1 MTEEK
6 AMEDFSLKS
15 NGVLLTRRKWLAFAG
30 GAAASTLLPL
40 DAVTT
45 AYAQNQKGVL
55 KVVSPHNPTSMDP
68 MTGRHGN
75 DHILLFPVY
84 ETLVNVNLDTL
95 MPEPGLAESWTYAD
109 PTTLILELRKDVTFH
124 DGTPFDANAVLFNL
138 ERARTDERSRV
149 KIDLVSVESIT
160 ATGEHQITIKLK
172 EPDAVL
178 LSVLSDRAGMM
189 SSPKA
194 VKEMGESYDR
204 AAVGTGPWRLTEWR
218 DGERLVYARNE
229 NYWKSGQPFLDGI
242 EISVITDSNTGLRS
256 VVARQNHFVM
266 QLAPQQK
273 PLIEASRLKVAS
285 GPTLAT
291 FHFYLNFSK
300 PPCDNKNV
308 RLALCHAVDRE
319 AFNELTMAG
328 LGAPT
333 VQTLPSSHWAYNPE
347 LEGTYKYDPELAIK
361 LLAEAGHPD
370 GVDVEMFVPNTQAF
384 QQKGEV
390 LVEQLKKAKIN
401 LILRSVPTNELGA
414 KFMGERLGNAAL
426 SIYSGRTD
434 PSQFFSLMF
443 DPESFINASRMWGAP
458 ELEQAMADC
467 RSNLD
472 IETRKKAIQRAL
484 KIINENALYVPLV
497 LQVELNALTPEV
509 EGYKPSILGKPRFES
524 VQLAS

>member
-1 MTEEK
+1 
-6 AMEDFSLKS
+6 MEDFRLRSDA
-15 NGVLLTRRKWLAFAG
+15 VVMTRRQWLAFAG
-30 GAAASTLLPL
+30 GAAATAMLPFG
-40 DAVTT
+40 AATK
-45 AYAQNQKGVL
+45 AHAQKQGGVL
-55 KVVSPHNPTSMDP
+55 KVAAPHNPTSMDP

-84 ETLVNVNLDTL
+84 EALVNVNLDTL
-95 MPEPGLAESWTYAD
+95 MPEAGLAESWTYTD
-109 PTTLILELRKDVTFH
+109 PTTLVLELRKDVTFH
-124 DGTPFDANAVLFNL
+124 DGTPFNAGAAVFNL

-149 KIDLVSVESIT
+149 KIDLLSVESIQ
-160 ATGEHQITIKLK
+160 ATGEHQVTIKLK

-194 VKEMGESYDR
+194 VKEMGEGYDR
-204 AAVGTGPWRLTEWR
+204 TAVGTGPWRLTEWR
-218 DGERLVYARNE
+218 DAERLVYTRNE
-229 NYWKSGQPFLDGI
+229 NYWQSGAPYLDGI
-242 EISVITDSNTGLRS
+242 EVSVITDSNTGLRS
-256 VVARQNHFVM
+256 VVAGQNHFVM

-273 PLIEASRLKVAS
+273 PLIEASRLKAAS

-291 FHFYLNFSK
+291 FHFYLNYSK
-300 PPCDNKNV
+300 PPFDKKNV
-308 RLALCHAVDRE
+308 RLALCHAVDRD
-319 AFNELTMAG
+319 ALNELTMAG
-328 LGAPT
+328 LGVPT
-333 VQTLPSSHWAYNPE
+333 VQTLPASHWAYNPE
-347 LEGTYKYDPELAIK
+347 LEGTYKHDPELAIK

-472 IETRKKAIQRAL
+472 LESRKQAIQHAL

-497 LQVELNALTPEV
+497 LQVELNALAPAV
-509 EGYKPSILGKPRFES
+509 EGYAPSILGKPRFET
-524 VQLAS
+524 VHLAS